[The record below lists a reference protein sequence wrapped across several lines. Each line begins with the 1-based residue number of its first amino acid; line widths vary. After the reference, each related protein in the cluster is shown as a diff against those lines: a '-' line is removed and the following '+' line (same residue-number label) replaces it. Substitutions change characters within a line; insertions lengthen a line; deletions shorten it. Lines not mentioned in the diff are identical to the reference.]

1 MVYLTIKV
9 TIFIGFCSCITYF
22 TLYFLTF
29 LDLLFFGL
37 HLCFYHYNFFVL
49 LVGKFIYDFHWTKK
63 KTKEKQS
70 GSSISVPCRYLY
82 VWGVHVVYMCTK
94 IVSVISKMVS
104 VVLIFFKEK
113 YTWFA
118 PIHVVTTLLCEFCLN
133 IRYPLLSSI

>member
-70 GSSISVPCRYLY
+70 GSSISVPCTYLY

-104 VVLIFFKEK
+104 VVLNFFFLKK
-113 YTWFA
+113 
-118 PIHVVTTLLCEFCLN
+118 N
-133 IRYPLLSSI
+133 ILDLPLFMLSQHCCVNFVWTSITHY

>member
-22 TLYFLTF
+22 TVYFLTF

-63 KTKEKQS
+63 KPRKSNLVLQ
-70 GSSISVPCRYLY
+70 YLSP
-82 VWGVHVVYMCTK
+82 VGTYMYEVSMWCTCVQRLSQWYPK
-94 IVSVISKMVS
+94 WW
-104 VVLIFFKEK
+104 VLFYFFFFKEK
-113 YTWFA
+113 Y
-118 PIHVVTTLLCEFCLN
+118 IDL
-133 IRYPLLSSI
+133 PLFMLSQHCCVNFVWTSITHY